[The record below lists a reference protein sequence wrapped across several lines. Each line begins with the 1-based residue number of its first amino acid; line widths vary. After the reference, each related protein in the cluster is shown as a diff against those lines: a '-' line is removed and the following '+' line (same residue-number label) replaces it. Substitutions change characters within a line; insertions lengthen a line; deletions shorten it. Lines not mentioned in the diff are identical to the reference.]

1 MTNDQIAQ
9 FLSLKTTSTTS
20 KVIDIRFKKR
30 QAIRGIFVH
39 MNDFEDLKSKN
50 LWRIIT
56 EAHIEDWKKTKDMG
70 LSRIYNG
77 SDFTK
82 LQVQ

>member
-9 FLSLKTTSTTS
+9 FLSVKTTLATS
-20 KVIDIRFKKR
+20 KIIDIRFKKR

-39 MNDFEDLKSKN
+39 TNDFEDLKSKN

-70 LSRIYNG
+70 ISRIYNG

>member
-1 MTNDQIAQ
+1 MTNDQIAR
-9 FLSLKTTSTTS
+9 FLSLETTT

-39 MNDFEDLKSKN
+39 MNDFDELKSKN
-50 LWRIIT
+50 LWRIIS
-56 EAHIEDWKKTKDMG
+56 EVHIEDWKKTRNIA

-77 SDFTK
+77 SDFTRLK
-82 LQVQ
+82 AQ

>member
-9 FLSLKTTSTTS
+9 FLNAEKQP
-20 KVIDIRFKKR
+20 KIININFKKR
-30 QAIRGIFVH
+30 NSIRGMFVH
-39 MNDFEDLKSKN
+39 TVDFEDLKSKN

-56 EAHIEDWKKTKDMG
+56 ESRIEDWKKTKDMG
-70 LSRIYNG
+70 LSRIYSG

-82 LQVQ
+82 LKAQ

>member
-1 MTNDQIAQ
+1 MTNEQIAQ
-9 FLSLKTTSTTS
+9 FLNLKTTLTTG
-20 KVIDIRFKKR
+20 KLIDIRFKKR
-30 QAIRGIFVH
+30 QAIRGIFVQTS
-39 MNDFEDLKSKN
+39 DFDDLKSKN

-56 EAHIEDWKKTKDMG
+56 EAHIEDWKKTKNMA

>member
-1 MTNDQIAQ
+1 MTNDQIER
-9 FLSLKTTSTTS
+9 FLVSLNQSR
-20 KVIDIRFKKR
+20 VIDIKFKKR
-30 QAIRGIFVH
+30 PAIRGIFLNT
-39 MNDFEDLKSKN
+39 NDFEHLKSKN

-56 EAHIEDWKKTKDMG
+56 EGQLESWKKTQDMG

-82 LQVQ
+82 LQ